1 MRPTFNMNVRR
12 RKEEYNLQQLHLEAV
27 GDRPI
32 LIDMR
37 KVKTGEK

>member
-12 RKEEYNLQQLHLEAV
+12 RKEEYNLQLHLEAV